1 MKLPVNFEQFKKNPI
16 AALAFLMVIAV
27 GYLYIDNRISYTR
40 QIEKCDIQLEKCEV
54 SVNKL
59 NDKLDHLEERLRRS
73 DSTLSRAVTRLE
85 VLNELGVIK

>member
-40 QIEKCDIQLEKCEV
+40 QIEKCDIQLEKYEV

-59 NDKLDHLEERLRRS
+59 NDKLDYLEERLRKS